1 MFIPRVFHQIWL
13 GDKGSQTQP
22 RPHAFVRWNE
32 AWKTL
37 HPTWEVR
44 LWQQDSDG
52 CLKSGDRKFKSR
64 YPELLAQAC
73 HLSQRS
79 NILRYELVEFYGGIY
94 LDTDM
99 EPVQPI
105 DSIVENVVA
114 FAPLMN
120 VFRDG
125 KAQVCLGCAIFGAV
139 PGHPFTRDLVERL
152 KEVDPSVNGSMGS
165 KYFARVASNHLSEV
179 TVFPPH
185 VFYAEGHTTSGSVS
199 RHHFCSRWWID
210 SFKPLASKATT

>member
-1 MFIPRVFHQIWL
+1 MLIPRVFHQIWL
-13 GDKGSQTQP
+13 GDKP

-37 HPTWEVR
+37 HPAWEVR

-52 CLKSGDRKFKSR
+52 VVRSGDRKFKSR
-64 YPELLAQAC
+64 YPELLARAC

-94 LDTDM
+94 MDTDV
-99 EPVQPI
+99 EPLQPI
-105 DSIVENVVA
+105 DSLIDDVSA

-139 PGHPFTRDLVERL
+139 PGHPWTRDLMAGL
-152 KEVDPSVNGSMGS
+152 KGIDPAVNGSAGS
-165 KYFARVASNHLSEV
+165 KYFARVTSDHPEV
-179 TVFPPH
+179 TVFEPH
-185 VFYAEGHTTSGSVS
+185 VFYTEGYRPSNDAMT
-199 RHHFCSRWWID
+199 RHHWSGRWWED
-210 SFKPLASKATT
+210 SFKPLGPRTTT